1 MKYGTKRVL
10 TAASACL
17 VAAACMSVGAQP
29 VAGQR
34 LLEEWRVRTS
44 AGAEALAQGAA
55 ATFWNPAQLVV
66 SRRGEAM
73 VADLRAPGI
82 TGVNGLAGAVA
93 VALDARTTIGVGYEY
108 VGVSGVEQTGTSPH
122 DGIPLDLA
130 ENRLAL
136 AAAHTIN
143 PRMRFGVLVQ
153 YTRLPDVTMALTGD
167 RSVIALGAGV
177 NFTPSPRLPFELAGM
192 AATEGDAVYWLAG
205 ADLASGELRN
215 GWRVHGQY
223 GAAGGQLAP
232 GVTHRLAAIGE
243 WRDHVELTLGAAI
256 EPDGSGRAVQPVV
269 GADLSL
275 LRYRLGVVRE
285 QLGNDFGGAW
295 SFRFSV
301 EF

>member
-1 MKYGTKRVL
+1 M
-10 TAASACL
+10 
-17 VAAACMSVGAQP
+17 
-29 VAGQR
+29 
-34 LLEEWRVRTS
+34 
-44 AGAEALAQGAA
+44 
-55 ATFWNPAQLVV
+55 
-66 SRRGEAM
+66 
-73 VADLRAPGI
+73 
-82 TGVNGLAGAVA
+82 
-93 VALDARTTIGVGYEY
+93 GVG
-108 VGVSGVEQTGTSPH
+108 GIEQTGTSP
-122 DGIPLDLA
+122 DGGIPIDLA

-136 AAAHTIN
+136 AAAHAVSQRTRI
-143 PRMRFGVLVQ
+143 GVLVQ
-153 YTRLPDVTMALTGD
+153 YTRLPDVTRALTGD

-177 NFTPSPRLPFELAGM
+177 SITPSARMPLELAGM

-205 ADLASGELRN
+205 AGIASGEIWS

-232 GVTHRLAAIGE
+232 GVTHRLAAVGE

-256 EPDGSGRAVQPVV
+256 EPDGTGRAVQPVL